1 MSKLIS
7 LLERNDQ
14 NETFSSWCDAI
25 ASYLLNHTH
34 LLVGGDVYRL
44 VEIEF
49 YYYNQ
54 EHPDPFTHRDSLQ
67 LTCGGWYFHRQGN
80 KYRSGSF
87 KGIDL
92 TFGDSKT
99 FGGILMRSIAA
110 PDNTI
115 IDGPSLCVDRLLAQT
130 GFLTVAQLD
139 EAISAK
145 LAWDTTNPIFLEET
159 DTLPEKQIFQS
170 ARVGLSLKRANTF
183 PDMPDYIIRP
193 YRYLT
198 EPKLI
203 RKGKLYLA
211 LALHIQGLNSTEIHQ
226 ITNCPKQTIENY
238 ITECDK
244 GREKN
249 DFTPYIGIELKPID
263 LCRLHGIYF
272 ENSGI
277 NQPQN

>member
-1 MSKLIS
+1 MSKFIS
-7 LLERNDQ
+7 LLPKIELNQ
-14 NETFSSWCDAI
+14 TFSSWCDSI

-80 KYRSGSF
+80 RYRSGSF

-92 TFGDSKT
+92 TFGDGET
-99 FGGILMRSIAA
+99 FGGILIRSIAA

-115 IDGPSLCVDRLLAQT
+115 IDGLSLCVDRLLAEI
-130 GFLTVAQLD
+130 GFPTVAQLD
-139 EAISAK
+139 EAISGK
-145 LAWDTTNPIFLEET
+145 LAWDTTSHIFLEET
-159 DTLPEKQIFQS
+159 DTLTEKQIFQS
-170 ARVGLSLKRANTF
+170 ARVGLSLKRANIF

-203 RKGKLYLA
+203 RKGKLYLV
-211 LALHIQGLNSTEIHQ
+211 LALHIQGLNPTEIHQ

-238 ITECDK
+238 IIEFDK
-244 GREKN
+244 GRN
-249 DFTPYIGIELKPID
+249 NNNLTPYIGMELKPID
-263 LCRLHGIYF
+263 LCKLHGIYF
-272 ENSGI
+272 GNTRI
-277 NQPQN
+277 NQ